1 MLQYYMK
8 VESDNMRKKI
18 IGLVLIFFIMI
29 VFSPIVRAENDYS
42 IKIDFNTKV
51 DNKILWIVVNGTM
64 WNEWESGTNNT
75 FYSDDDKYEFS
86 ITYNG
91 SDGFVPYVLYDES
104 WNDYITT
111 SNFCFKGCTYS
122 VTIDNRD
129 QKQNLELSFT
139 TGYNLSF
146 ETNGGSELKSK
157 FTEINTKPIKPENPI
172 KKGFVFDGWYA
183 DEQLKEPFDFNI
195 LLTKD
200 TTIYASWKEKVYSY
214 EFIEGNNQKLTINDI
229 KSFTLKIDGD
239 YSLFQSLKVEN
250 LDLIKDED
258 YTITEGSTVI
268 TFTDNGIVKLNTL
281 SKGEYE
287 ILIKYANSKEVKGKV
302 ILNSEI
308 ENPQTR
314 DNYITYIITG
324 IISLIGV
331 ISISFYTRR
340 KLVK

>member
-1 MLQYYMK
+1 MM
-8 VESDNMRKKI
+8 
-18 IGLVLIFFIMI
+18 

-111 SNFCFKGCTYS
+111 SNFCLKGCTYS

-129 QKQNLELSFT
+129 HKQNLELSFT

-157 FTEINTKPIKPENPI
+157 FTEFNTKPIKPENPI
-172 KKGFVFDGWYA
+172 KKGF
-183 DEQLKEPFDFNI
+183 I
-195 LLTKD
+195 LLNMK
-200 TTIYASWKEKVYSY
+200 
-214 EFIEGNNQKLTINDI
+214 
-229 KSFTLKIDGD
+229 
-239 YSLFQSLKVEN
+239 
-250 LDLIKDED
+250 
-258 YTITEGSTVI
+258 
-268 TFTDNGIVKLNTL
+268 
-281 SKGEYE
+281 
-287 ILIKYANSKEVKGKV
+287 
-302 ILNSEI
+302 
-308 ENPQTR
+308 P
-314 DNYITYIITG
+314 
-324 IISLIGV
+324 
-331 ISISFYTRR
+331 FY
-340 KLVK
+340 